1 MIRKTANA
9 KSTHL
14 IQCSFARCRINDR
27 VNSSSAFTKSE
38 GNVKNKLAPIS
49 LFLSGTGK
57 HHLTIH
63 WSLFKHKCFSLITLH
78 FFQDFNSGYKRNDR
92 GHNNKTRI
100 HPIRLDVV
108 IVFNKKII
116 IITIAIRFFFPFART
131 ARLVYIRQN
140 VEYLLIVWMILS
152 NYDYKRLWVP
162 IYWCKFP

>member
-1 MIRKTANA
+1 MIRKTADA

-14 IQCSFARCRINDR
+14 IQCSFARCQINDR

-108 IVFNKKII
+108 IVFNKKK
-116 IITIAIRFFFPFART
+116 
-131 ARLVYIRQN
+131 N
-140 VEYLLIVWMILS
+140 
-152 NYDYKRLWVP
+152 ND
-162 IYWCKFP
+162 CKFLFFSFCKDGASRIYQTERWKFINCMNDFK

>member
-14 IQCSFARCRINDR
+14 IQCSFARCPINDR

-108 IVFNKKII
+108 IVFNKKKK
-116 IITIAIRFFFPFART
+116 ITIANSFFFPFART

-140 VEYLLIVWMILS
+140 FENLLIV
-152 NYDYKRLWVP
+152 
-162 IYWCKFP
+162 